1 MDLTQVKLTKNEW
14 DSMEI
19 PVSSQEKEIL
29 QLIINGYNNINIRY
43 NKNMSILNLLRIS
56 NDVPNIHEYVYN
68 KYFADKINNID
79 PTLLDNKQLK
89 SKKLRKIDE
98 MKLNLKDPDSTQ
110 LENIFENKLIKY
122 ITEIIKQQSKHKSI
136 LSSYFTLYKL
146 STYTV
151 SNVNPFVTNIVN
163 LILQRYRDMVNI
175 VDIIYDAVNILEK
188 NNVLMEN
195 EDICLYTHQREI
207 FHILR
212 NNDFKINQNMFQELQ
227 ELQQDMLDIN
237 QNSQDD
243 ENITQTHI
251 FSNIEQRIQ
260 NCQTQLACK
269 QSNLVLYSAPTGTG
283 KTLTP
288 LAFVNNYRIIF
299 VCAARHVGLALA
311 KNAISMNVKIAFA
324 FGCETADDIRL
335 HYSAAS
341 EFIKNTKSGKIQKV
355 DNSVGDKVEIMICD
369 VKSYLIAMIYMKS
382 FNPISNMLLYWD
394 EPTITLDYE
403 DHTLHSDIHRMW
415 KENVI
420 PNIVLSSATL
430 PNQEELRH
438 TIEDFVE
445 KFPNAEVHSINSYD
459 SKKSIPIID
468 RYGYSVM
475 PHLIKENDDYTCV
488 LKVANHCSQNPTLLR
503 YIDLEQCVL
512 FIKEVENTTFVSNR
526 HKSEK
531 QFTELEQIN
540 ITNIKKH
547 YIHVLLHISPGTW
560 GAVCTQMM
568 MLKKRKITPNNR
580 VDGKGEKIRKT
591 SSIGPG
597 IKNSKTDTNL
607 VRQESIHPTNVIQ
620 KTHNIMPE
628 QPGIYITTKDA
639 ETLTD
644 GPTIFLAE
652 DVEKIAKFY
661 LKQSYIPATVLSLV
675 MQKIEKN
682 NKFAE
687 RIAEIERKL
696 DEIMDQ
702 DDKNN
707 MKDNEKYGFSSRS
720 KKTQSQT
727 KDKIATKDYDE
738 NSSVYKLQE
747 ELNTLY
753 RMISPAELSEVFIP
767 NKSLHI
773 ERWASNQ
780 QVTNAFTSNV
790 DEEYVSKIM
799 SINDVSDTWKVLLL
813 MGIGVFT
820 THTSQTYTEIMKDMA
835 SKQRLYLIIASSDY
849 IYGTNYQFCHGYLG
863 KDIRLT
869 QEKMIQALGRIGRN
883 NVQKTYSVRLRDDDQ
898 VDILFKPTLEKMETV
913 NMNKLFVSSV

>member
-1 MDLTQVKLTKNEW
+1 MDLNQVKLSKNEW

-19 PVSSQEKEIL
+19 PVSAQEKEIL
-29 QLIINGYNNINIRY
+29 QLIINGYNNVNVRY
-43 NKNMSILNLLRIS
+43 NKNISILSLLRLS
-56 NDVPNIHEYVYN
+56 NDVSNIHEYIYN
-68 KYFADKINNID
+68 KYFADKINSID

-98 MKLNLKDPDSTQ
+98 MKLNLKDPDSDQ

-122 ITEIIKQQSKHKSI
+122 ISEIIKQKSKNKSI

-151 SNVNPFVTNIVN
+151 SNLNPFVTNIVN
-163 LILQRYRDMVNI
+163 LILQKYRENVNL
-175 VDIIYDAVNILEK
+175 VNIIYDAVNILEK

-212 NNDFKINQNMFQELQ
+212 NNDFKINQDTFRELDD
-227 ELQQDMLDIN
+227 LQKEMIEIHQDNHDN
-237 QNSQDD
+237 
-243 ENITQTHI
+243 ENFSQTHI
-251 FSNIEQRIQ
+251 FSTIQKRIQ
-260 NCQTQLACK
+260 DCQQSLICK

-341 EFIKNTKSGKIQKV
+341 EFTTNKRSGKIQKV

-369 VKSYLIAMIYMKS
+369 VKSYLVAMIYMKS
-382 FNPISNMLLYWD
+382 FNPISNLLLYWD

-403 DHTLHSDIHRMW
+403 DHILHSDIHRMW

-430 PNQEELRH
+430 PNEEELQD
-438 TIEDFVE
+438 TIQDFTE

-475 PHLIKENDDYTCV
+475 PHLIKENDDYTRV
-488 LKVANHCSQNPTLLR
+488 LDVARHCSKNPTLLR

-512 FIKEVENTTFVSNR
+512 FIKEVENTTFVSDR
-526 HKSEK
+526 HKSTR

-547 YIHVLLHISPGTW
+547 YVHLLLNISPGTW
-560 GAVCTQMM
+560 GAVCTQML
-568 MLKKRKITPNNR
+568 MLKKRKIMPNNR
-580 VDGKGEKIRKT
+580 VDGKGDKIRKT

-597 IKNSKTDTNL
+597 IQNSTTDTTL
-607 VRQESIHPTNVIQ
+607 VRQESIHPTNVVP
-620 KTHNIMPE
+620 KTQNMIPD

-661 LKQSYIPATVLSLV
+661 LKQSYIPATVLSLI

-682 NKFAE
+682 NQFAE

-696 DEIMDQ
+696 DEIMEQ
-702 DDKNN
+702 DDKANV
-707 MKDNEKYGFSSRS
+707 KDKEKYGTSSRS

-727 KDKIATKDYDE
+727 KDKIATKDYNE

-780 QVTNAFTSNV
+780 EVNNAFTSNV

-799 SINDVSDTWKVLLL
+799 SINDVNDTWKVLLL

-835 SKQRLYLIIASSDY
+835 SKQCLYLIIASSDY

-883 NVQKTYSVRLRDDDQ
+883 NIQKTYSVRLRDDDQ
-898 VDILFKPTLEKMETV
+898 INILFKPTLEKMETI
-913 NMNKLFVSSV
+913 NMNRLFVC